1 MKLLYKTLL
10 STMLV
15 SPLCVNMYAQQQI
28 PNSGFEGGW
37 SDCVPWTFYVSEDK
51 HGEASAVVAGKNP
64 NGWVI
69 SNVAGMTSYYDG
81 LASGLGATVVGD
93 SVEGFNSNSAVK
105 LTNTPNPFMDA
116 QIVPGYVTLG
126 TTWSTAYPGFDVS
139 AGGMVINNSDG
150 GSFGGIEFNGR
161 PTGIE
166 FMYKRSRG
174 EDKPAEKS
182 TVVAYLWKG
191 HWTQKDV
198 PAVVYMAG
206 EPVCADMTDRDR
218 CILGMDM
225 TGCQGGEVS
234 KSDDAELIA
243 VINAEITEE
252 ASEWTKFSAT
262 FDYKSD
268 ATPEMINIIIAA
280 GDYFGG
286 ASVVG
291 KDNSITVDDVK
302 LIYAENDKNVYSG
315 VLNIDMMG
323 NALATNKPATIEITP
338 AGEGKCTFTLPNF
351 VLEMPGAEPMVLGD
365 IVVND
370 VTTSEENGTTAYN
383 GEVKGLQLAGGSI
396 VADVTLNGTI
406 SGNNVV
412 MNIDVMWSGIPIKVT
427 FTSTTS
433 GINDINADL
442 NAPVEYFNIQGMRV
456 DADNMTPGI
465 YVKRQGNKVSKILVK

>member
-1 MKLLYKTLL
+1 
-10 STMLV
+10 MLV
-15 SPLCVNMYAQQQI
+15 SPLCINLYAQQQI
-28 PNSGFEGGW
+28 PNSDFESEW
-37 SDCVPWTFYVSEDK
+37 TNCVPWTFYVSEEK
-51 HGEASAVVAGKNP
+51 HGEISEVVAGKNP
-64 NGWVI
+64 TGWII
-69 SNVAGMTSYYDG
+69 SNVAGMASYYEG
-81 LASGLGATVVGD
+81 SASGLGTTLVGD
-93 SVEGFNSNSAVK
+93 SVEGFNSNCAVK
-105 LTNTPNPFMDA
+105 LTNNPNPFMAA
-116 QIVPGYVTLG
+116 QIVPGYMTLG
-126 TTWSTAYPGFDVS
+126 PAWSTANPSFSFTGIT
-139 AGGMVINNSDG
+139 INNSDG
-150 GSFGGIEFNGR
+150 GAFGGMEFNER

-198 PAVVYMAG
+198 PAVVYMSG
-206 EPVCADMTDRDR
+206 DPVCKDMTDRDR

-243 VINAEITEE
+243 VINAEITDD

-291 KDNSITVDDVK
+291 KDNSLIVDDVK

-315 VLNIDMMG
+315 VLNIEMMG

-338 AGEGKCTFTLPNF
+338 AGEGKCTFTLPDF
-351 VLEMPGAEPMVLGD
+351 VLEMPGAEPMILGD

-370 VTTSEENGTTAYN
+370 VTTSEENGVTTYN
-383 GEVKGLQLAGGSI
+383 GQVNGLQLAEGAI

-433 GINDINADL
+433 AITDINADI

-456 DADNMTPGI
+456 NADNMAPGI